1 MAAGGFLPQTV
12 QSSDAD
18 AVAKVEGSF
27 LLIQA
32 DTAEQAWE
40 TLKKDVFW
48 TSGEVVRQL
57 PAITCE
63 AELIGEHDRVVG
75 PREGHLNTGLCRRP
89 ASRVRRLREC

>member
-1 MAAGGFLPQTV
+1 MAAGGFLPQIV
-12 QSSDAD
+12 QSSDAN

-57 PAITCE
+57 PAFT
-63 AELIGEHDRVVG
+63 
-75 PREGHLNTGLCRRP
+75 
-89 ASRVRRLREC
+89 

>member
-1 MAAGGFLPQTV
+1 MSVTLTPLTVAAGGFLPQTV
-12 QSSDAD
+12 QSSDAG

-48 TSGEVVRQL
+48 TSGEVLDHERATLTPVF
-57 PAITCE
+57 
-63 AELIGEHDRVVG
+63 VG
-75 PREGHLNTGLCRRP
+75 VPQVE
-89 ASRVRRLREC
+89 